1 MSRKTATP
9 SQILVTTDFSGNASC
24 AFPYASGLARRH
36 GSQLTILHVVT
47 GHSEYLPD
55 SEIAKSYEQTVR
67 KEALARLAGL
77 EIPGQNGIRV
87 RREIAS
93 AWSAKD
99 GIIEFA
105 TAAKPDLIVMS
116 THGHR
121 LAARLI
127 LGSVARGVIAAAPCP
142 VLCVKCAGAGM
153 LVDRQGGIRI
163 ERLLV
168 PIDLS
173 EESRAAL
180 NLAVAYVKTYGAQLH
195 LMYVVHVD
203 VPPALVIGGSSHQF
217 EIDEAMHSRISARL
231 QEFQR
236 EVDPGIER
244 VVTMVEK
251 GSPAKRVAHYAES
264 HAIDLIIV
272 SRKGL
277 GKTSYSLGSV
287 AGRLLHEAHCPTLV
301 I

>member
-1 MSRKTATP
+1 MSRNTARP

-24 AFPYASGLARRH
+24 AFPYASSLAKIH

-55 SEIAKSYEQTVR
+55 NEIIKSYEQVIR

-87 RREIAS
+87 RREITS

-99 GIIEFA
+99 GILEFA
-105 TAAKPDLIVMS
+105 AAVKPDLIVMS

-127 LGSVARGVIAAAPCP
+127 LGSVARSVIAAAPCP
-142 VLCVKCAGAGM
+142 VLCVKCAREGM
-153 LVDRQGGIRI
+153 VVDRQGVIRI
-163 ERLLV
+163 ARILV

-173 EESRAAL
+173 EESRLAL
-180 NLAVAYVKTYGAQLH
+180 NLAVAFVKTYDAQLH
-195 LMYVVHVD
+195 LMYVVHID
-203 VPPALVIGGSSHQF
+203 VPPALITDGTSQNF
-217 EIDEAMHSRISARL
+217 EVDEVMHSRISMRL

-236 EVDPGIER
+236 EVDPGIEK

-251 GSPAKRVAHYAES
+251 GSPAKRIAHYADS
-264 HAIDLIIV
+264 QAIDLIIV
-272 SRKGL
+272 SRRGL
-277 GKTSYSLGSV
+277 GKTSHSLGCV
-287 AGRLLHEAHCPTLV
+287 AGRLLREAQCPTLV